1 MKDLL
6 IKLGTALLMIIL
18 VIFVWIIMT
27 AFNMSYAIVNICANT
42 PKVVNKVISNKERFI
57 SLFKTIF

>member
-6 IKLGTALLMIIL
+6 IKIGTALLMILL

-27 AFNMSYAIVNICANT
+27 AFNMSYAIVNVCANT
-42 PKVVNKVISNKERFI
+42 PKIVNKVWSNKERWM